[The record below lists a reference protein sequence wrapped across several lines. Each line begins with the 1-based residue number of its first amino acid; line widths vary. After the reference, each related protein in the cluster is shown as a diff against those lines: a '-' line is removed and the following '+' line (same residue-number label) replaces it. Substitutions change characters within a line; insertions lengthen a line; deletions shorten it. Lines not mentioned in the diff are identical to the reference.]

1 MAAGLRPDSPSDDG
15 VISRVVESFEIHR
28 RT

>member
-1 MAAGLRPDSPSDDG
+1 MVTGLRPDSPSDDG
-15 VISRVVESFEIHR
+15 IISRVVESFEIHR